1 MNMDLFRKNNDSRGC
16 DIASVR
22 KALMMMKG
30 LHREPSSGGA
40 GGASGGGGEG
50 AGIRR
55 MPFPPGYFGASR
67 PPSRLERSLLRGFK
81 KTPSVG
87 DQTELTA
94 QLTIFYAGMISVYDD
109 VPADKAQ
116 AIMLLANQCSVEV
129 EPLQVQNVTKADAT
143 TKPIPRS
150 NSPSLAN
157 VPEDL
162 PIARRHSLRRFLE
175 KRRDRIVN
183 KFPYASSDDR

>member
-1 MNMDLFRKNNDSRGC
+1 
-16 DIASVR
+16 
-22 KALMMMKG
+22 
-30 LHREPSSGGA
+30 
-40 GGASGGGGEG
+40 
-50 AGIRR
+50 
-55 MPFPPGYFGASR
+55 
-67 PPSRLERSLLRGFK
+67 
-81 KTPSVG
+81 
-87 DQTELTA
+87 
-94 QLTIFYAGMISVYDD
+94 MISVYDD

-175 KRRDRIVN
+175 KRRDRLVQFIISLYPLFIVLLL
-183 KFPYASSDDR
+183 

>member
-1 MNMDLFRKNNDSRGC
+1 MNMDLFQKNNGSRGCDC

-30 LHREPSSGGA
+30 LHRESSSGGA

-81 KTPSVG
+81 YVKVNT
-87 DQTELTA
+87 L
-94 QLTIFYAGMISVYDD
+94 
-109 VPADKAQ
+109 K
-116 AIMLLANQCSVEV
+116 LANFS
-129 EPLQVQNVTKADAT
+129 
-143 TKPIPRS
+143 S
-150 NSPSLAN
+150 SSFHAN
-157 VPEDL
+157 Q
-162 PIARRHSLRRFLE
+162 LRITMVKL
-175 KRRDRIVN
+175 V
-183 KFPYASSDDR
+183 